1 MRPRFGCGTVIGSG
15 ERLKNTRVLLVN
27 PPGEQPQTREGRCTQ
42 SGGIWRTTWP
52 PLTLAYLGALLR
64 QAGAGVLIMDGAVS
78 RTNLQEWI
86 GKAKAYH
93 PDIAIWPVGNVTPDS
108 DLAFAS
114 ALRKAAP
121 GMRTA
126 IIGTFP
132 AALPEACFDR
142 QPDVDAIFL
151 GEPEDCI
158 IEAAHALS
166 QSTPCPDI
174 PGVWFRGQPR
184 PAATLARTDLHA
196 LPFPDWGLV
205 GARQYRLPLS
215 GRPFLMAA
223 PSRGCPFDC
232 SFCTSAAYHGKR
244 VRKRDPVHF
253 VDELER
259 NTREYGVHD
268 FFFWS
273 DTFTIDHGQVAGICE
288 ELIRRRMAIRWTC
301 NSRGDT
307 IDAELARTMRQA
319 GCWMVSFGVESAD
332 QGILDRSGKRIGI
345 EEIRGAIEMTGRS
358 GIQTSGHFVLGLP
371 GETARTAR
379 ATIELAR
386 ALPLDWIQFYG
397 AAPWPGSRLFAEAVS
412 QGLMTLDDVWKGISQ
427 THIRI
432 SLCELSPAELN
443 HFLAEANRLMFR
455 SARTWR
461 AALLQMR
468 PAGVLRLLR

>member
-1 MRPRFGCGTVIGSG
+1 MIAAG
-15 ERLKNTRVLLVN
+15 ERLNNIRAILVN

-64 QAGAGVLIMDGAVS
+64 QAGATVRIIDCAVCCTS
-78 RTNLQEWI
+78 LQELLVEV
-86 GKAKAYH
+86 KAFR
-93 PDIAIWPVGNVTPDS
+93 PDIAIWPVGNVTPEL
-108 DLAFAS
+108 DLGVAT
-114 ALRKAAP
+114 ALRTVIP
-121 GMRTA
+121 STRTA

-132 AALPEACFDR
+132 AALPEDCFNR
-142 QPDVDAIFL
+142 QPDLDAIFL

-158 IEAAHALS
+158 VEAAHALVHS
-166 QSTPCPDI
+166 VPRPDM
-174 PGVWFRGQPR
+174 PGVWFRKNPR
-184 PAATLARTDLHA
+184 PTSTLVRTDLSA

-205 GARQYRLPLS
+205 GALQYRLPLS

-253 VDELER
+253 VDELDR
-259 NTREYGVHD
+259 NTRDYGVRD

-273 DTFTIDHGQVAGICE
+273 DTFTVDRNQVLGICE
-288 ELIRRRMAIRWTC
+288 ELLRRRLKIRWTC

-307 IDAELARTMRQA
+307 LDADLARMMRRA
-319 GCWMVSFGVESAD
+319 GCWMVSFGVESGD
-332 QGILDRSGKRIGI
+332 QGILDRSGKRISI
-345 EEIRGAIEMTGRS
+345 EKIRSAIEMTGRS

-379 ATIELAR
+379 ATITMAH

-397 AAPWPGSRLFAEAVS
+397 AAPWPGSRLFADAVS
-412 QGLMTLDDVWKGISQ
+412 QGLLTVDDVWKGISQ
-427 THIRI
+427 THVRH
-432 SLCELSPAELN
+432 SLCELSPEELN
-443 HFLAEANRLMFR
+443 GLLAEANGMMYRR
-455 SARTWR
+455 ARTWW
-461 AALLQMR
+461 AALRQAR
-468 PAGVLRLLR
+468 PSGLLRLLR